1 MGGNAINLCKPITFI
16 EAEKTLLWIKKE
28 IIPSID
34 LEDSDIDVI
43 GSFCKK
49 KEGELYG
56 DIDIAVDINSI
67 TKKGI
72 EEKESI
78 YYLEGLF
85 KKLEFETKINFG
97 FGIVS
102 AGIPIDG
109 DFSQGLVQVDFM
121 LTPDLNWSK
130 FIYYSPNFR
139 INESQYKGKIRNIL
153 LMAIITESQKEI
165 IKYTPD
171 GGIEEIEVNILRYP
185 KGIWRVRKNFMG
197 KKGLIK
203 NGKNV
208 IGTDHLITTN
218 PQKVK
223 ELTVGTWYKLEDIN
237 TFEKLWEI
245 ILSPNFIWK
254 DKRLEIISRYKEC
267 LAEQGFE
274 EPKELLCKI
283 E

>member
-1 MGGNAINLCKPITFI
+1 
-16 EAEKTLLWIKKE
+16 
-28 IIPSID
+28 
-34 LEDSDIDVI
+34 
-43 GSFCKK
+43 
-49 KEGELYG
+49 
-56 DIDIAVDINSI
+56 
-67 TKKGI
+67 
-72 EEKESI
+72 
-78 YYLEGLF
+78 
-85 KKLEFETKINFG
+85 
-97 FGIVS
+97 
-102 AGIPIDG
+102 
-109 DFSQGLVQVDFM
+109 
-121 LTPDLNWSK
+121 
-130 FIYYSPNFR
+130 
-139 INESQYKGKIRNIL
+139 
-153 LMAIITESQKEI
+153 MAIITESQKEI
-165 IKYTPD
+165 IKYTPE

-245 ILSPNFIWK
+245 VLSPNFIWK
-254 DKRLEIISRYKEC
+254 DKRNEIILRYKEC